1 MQDHDP
7 TDSGQPPF
15 VNSHVDLATRI
26 RHRQALRLGKP
37 FSSKVIPDDLGS
49 IKSRS
54 RLDSFALKGKYMA
67 YLQGAP
73 RGDKTVVVHDLMS
86 DTVYRLCA
94 EARENIMGIVLTS
107 DVLAFATFTGVLYV
121 ASLTALPIVRK
132 ATRLPSSLVR
142 SLAGDEKVVA
152 CLTHGTKENTII
164 MHDAS
169 RARTTSFA
177 FRHQDLPQGQVPTAP
192 ECVIVN
198 AARETID
205 LLNLVTDLIKDPRVY
220 HRSRMGVTRFSFSG
234 DILSQHVCTQGRI
247 ENFPDQPGDRNS
259 LGVIAGTCFYK
270 LRPAGRK
277 GLYSFVA
284 SHNTTLHQVQYD
296 CITLCFT
303 IVNDQT
309 TLLNPFDTLE
319 DDSFTETT
327 KRAIWKDL
335 QFETTIFRPGYVY
348 PSMGLILAQPCNAG
362 IDKSSLRTFSQ
373 PKTYVKW
380 SLPKETLERVQI
392 TDEDTFLEINDS
404 FVVLVIPQNDTI
416 QILCFDESICL
427 HGAQP
432 TGLWR
437 HDGDHTQD
445 SDINFVCSEKLPRLN
460 FDCEYVSHNMWPE
473 IFVRTRKEENDQS
486 GDRN

>member
-15 VNSHVDLATRI
+15 VNSHVDLTTRI
-26 RHRQALRLGKP
+26 RHRQALRLGMP
-37 FSSKVIPDDLGS
+37 FSSKVIPDDLES
-49 IKSRS
+49 IKTRS
-54 RLDSFALKGKYMA
+54 RLDSFVLKGKYIA

-73 RGDKTVVVHDLMS
+73 RGDKTVVVHNLMRDS
-86 DTVYRLCA
+86 VYRLCG

-121 ASLTALPIVRK
+121 ASLTGLPVVRK

-142 SLAGDEKVVA
+142 SLAGDEKVIA

-177 FRHQDLPQGQVPTAP
+177 FRNQDVPQGQVPTAP

-205 LLNLVTDLIKDPRVY
+205 LLNLVTDLIKDQRDF

-234 DILSQHVCTQGRI
+234 DILSQHVCTQGQI
-247 ENFPDQPGDRNS
+247 ESFPDQPV
-259 LGVIAGTCFYK
+259 LGGIADTCFYK
-270 LRPAGRK
+270 VRPAGRK

-284 SHNTTLHQVQYD
+284 SHNGVTHQVQYD
-296 CITLCFT
+296 CITSCFT
-303 IVNDQT
+303 ILNDQT
-309 TLLNPFDTLE
+309 TYLNPFETLE
-319 DDSFTETT
+319 DASFTETT
-327 KRAIWKDL
+327 KQAIWKDL
-335 QFETTIFRPGYVY
+335 QFETTIFRPGYAY
-348 PSMGLILAQPCNAG
+348 SSMGLILAQPCNAG
-362 IDKSSLRTFSQ
+362 IDESSFPTLSQ

-380 SLPKETLERVQI
+380 SLPKETLKRVQI
-392 TDEDTFLEINDS
+392 SDEDTFLEINDS
-404 FVVLVIPQNDTI
+404 FVVLVVPQNDTI
-416 QILCFDESICL
+416 QVLCFDESICL

-445 SDINFVCSEKLPRLN
+445 SDINFVCSEKSPRLN

-473 IFVRTRKEENDQS
+473 IIVRTRKEENDQS